1 MKEKIHGDEHTLLV
15 LLYTY
20 FLPWRFPYSPTP
32 AIICVV
38 CISPISFRSLIID
51 NNLSI

>member
-20 FLPWRFPYSPTP
+20 IFPQRFPYSPTP
-32 AIICVV
+32 AIHV
-38 CISPISFRSLIID
+38 
-51 NNLSI
+51 LSVEVQSRLAR